1 MRNIPID
8 TTRIAL
14 AFIDCAAVDAYDRTT
29 GEVMRGT
36 QRRSDEGMPLWNVNA
51 LAIVEGVDGGETV
64 RVRVPA
70 ETAPVFDPL
79 ARIEFDELNAR
90 PWEQNGR
97 SGVSLSATAVRV
109 AGSSNG
115 RASRSAVTA
124 ATGEGS

>member
-14 AFIDCAAVDAYDRTT
+14 AFIDCAPVDAYDRNT

-36 QRRSDEGMPLWNVNA
+36 QRRTDEGTPMWNVNA

-97 SGVSLSATAVRV
+97 SGVSLSASAVRV

-115 RASRSAVTA
+115 RAKHAAAAVS
-124 ATGEGS
+124 GEGS